1 MRVPLTTRALLVAA
15 LAFSGSVHAAGGEE
29 RARLQYLQHC
39 SGCHL
44 PDGTGSPN
52 FGIPS
57 MRGLLG
63 QFLQVPGGRAFIVQV
78 PGVMNSALGD
88 ADIANLMN
96 WLLPFV
102 SAQTLPPG
110 FQPYTAAEIGRL
122 RASRPADI
130 MGTRALLVRQI
141 EALPKH

>member
-1 MRVPLTTRALLVAA
+1 MRGTLATRVLLVAA
-15 LAFSGSVHAAGGEE
+15 LACSGSVHAGAED

-44 PDGTGSPN
+44 PDGKGSPD

-57 MRGLLG
+57 MRGMLG
-63 QFLQVPGGRAFIVQV
+63 KFLQVPGGRAFIVQV

-88 ADIANLMN
+88 ADIAKLMN
-96 WLLPFV
+96 WLLPVV
-102 SAQTLPPG
+102 SAETLPAG
-110 FQPYTAAEIGRL
+110 FQPYTAQEIARL

-141 EALPKH
+141 EALPRL